1 MITKSLSIGPENAQ
15 TGPAKRGDL
24 ETLDRHMDFLKHD
37 EAVSELYKIIS
48 QDIVDR
54 YTRDL

>member
-15 TGPAKRGDL
+15 TGPARRGDL
-24 ETLDRHMDFLKHD
+24 ETLDRHMDFLKDD
-37 EAVSELYKIIS
+37 ETVSELYKIIS

-54 YTRDL
+54 YTR